1 MIVTLDFETFFSQDY
16 SLTKLTTESYVRDP
30 RFEPHGCAVR
40 APEGEIA
47 WIPPLRLKRFFDGI
61 DWSQAAILCHHA
73 QFDGLILS
81 HYYRVKPGLWLDTLS
96 MARLVHGTHVSVS
109 LDSLAKQYGLPAK
122 SVPYNAFRGLHWD
135 ALSGVVQQQIA
146 EGGKHDV
153 RLTFELFTQMYA
165 HVPAEELRLID
176 LTVRM
181 FVEPCLRG
189 NIDKLKQVEL
199 DEIVRKQELRARLGV
214 SESDLQSPE
223 RFAALL
229 RGYGLEPPLKQT
241 PKGKVYAFAKT
252 DAFMKEV
259 VLEHPDAGALG
270 EARLGI
276 KSTLEQSRAERLAD
290 MAGRGAMPVYLSYAG
305 AHTTRWSG
313 GDKTNWQNFKRGSL
327 IRKAIC
333 APAGYKIV
341 KADKSQVECRFLNY
355 LAGQWDVVD
364 TFRRGDD
371 PYISIAS
378 EAYGERVYKPKP
390 GDPRYDEMLAKR
402 GTGKILEL
410 SAGYGAGSKTI
421 QLTAA
426 KGTYG
431 PPVQISLDK
440 ATEWRNLY
448 RRTHKEGVEFWRA
461 ADVTLRML
469 AEKKDYNWS
478 IFRCASGKLYLPNG
492 TCLQYPELEWARDE
506 EGNGF
511 WRYRSRYGLRR
522 IWGGFLV
529 ENVIQAASR
538 VDIGQCMLRLQDKGY
553 RIVLMEHDCL
563 GVLVRNETAERDREI
578 ILEEMR
584 RPPEWCPGIPLDA
597 EATMGD
603 SYA

>member
-122 SVPYNAFRGLHWD
+122 SVPYQAFRGLHWD

-448 RRTHKEGVEFWRA
+448 RRTHPKVVAFWHAAEDMLRA
-461 ADVTLRML
+461 LADG
-469 AEKKDYNWS
+469 KDYNWS

-584 RPPEWCPGIPLDA
+584 RPPAWLPGIPLDA
-597 EATMGD
+597 EATMGE

>member
-122 SVPYNAFRGLHWD
+122 SVPYQAFRGLHWD

-448 RRTHKEGVEFWRA
+448 RRTHKEVVEFWRA

-563 GVLVRNETAERDREI
+563 GFLVRNETAERDREI

>member
-122 SVPYNAFRGLHWD
+122 SVPYQAFRGLHWD

-448 RRTHKEGVEFWRA
+448 RRTHKEVVEFWRA

-553 RIVLMEHDCL
+553 RIVLMEHDAI